1 MTAKVAPDA
10 GSADRFGRRH
20 GGQSAL
26 SPLMPVHAIDEPN
39 DSLRRKPTVL
49 ARTPPEPSHRP
60 LIAVA
65 AATIATAAAA
75 VWLVQRAWKPKGDR
89 NHRAAQAL
97 GAGAAILCVSVALD
111 SAIEHYRGSFK
122 DRAMFVGPTMALL
135 GLGAGAYVAFR
146 PECANN
152 RLPKIALI
160 TVGATGLIGLGFH
173 AYNILKRPG
182 ELSALN
188 LFYGA
193 PAGAPA
199 ALTIAALYG
208 LVAGEMLTSRVHK
221 RLPKYAAGLIA
232 FSLAGT
238 VAEAG
243 FLHFRG
249 AFQNPAMYAPVTIP
263 PMAALSIGAAAL
275 SPRAVAVAEPLLK
288 ATAVLG
294 IAGPLF
300 HAYGIHRNMG
310 GWRNWSQ
317 MILQGPPLP
326 APPAFFGI
334 AIAGLGLLP
343 TLQEER
349 Q

>member
-1 MTAKVAPDA
+1 LLAP
-10 GSADRFGRRH
+10 R
-20 GGQSAL
+20 Q
-26 SPLMPVHAIDEPN
+26 
-39 DSLRRKPTVL
+39 
-49 ARTPPEPSHRP
+49 PEPSQRP

-65 AATIATAAAA
+65 AATVATAAGIG
-75 VWLVQRAWKPKGDR
+75 WLLQRAWKPKGDR
-89 NHRAAQAL
+89 NQRAAQAL

-111 SAIEHYRGSFK
+111 SALEHYRARFS
-122 DRAMFVGPTMALL
+122 DRVMFAGPAMALL
-135 GLGAGAYVAFR
+135 GIAAAGYIAFR
-146 PECANN
+146 PERANE

-173 AYNILKRPG
+173 SYNILKRPG

-199 ALTIAALYG
+199 ALTLAGLYG
-208 LVAGEMLTSRVHK
+208 VIAGEMLSGRVNT
-221 RLPKYAAGLIA
+221 RLPRLTAGLIA
-232 FSLAGT
+232 FSLMGT

-243 FLHFRG
+243 LLHFRG
-249 AFQNPAMYAPVTIP
+249 AFQDPAMYAPVTIP
-263 PMAALSIGAAAL
+263 PLAAVAIGAAAL
-275 SPRAVAVAEPLLK
+275 SPRAAVVAEPLLK

-294 IAGPLF
+294 IAGPMF

-326 APPAFFGI
+326 APPAFLGI
-334 AIAGLGLLP
+334 AAAGLGILPLL
-343 TLQEER
+343 EER
-349 Q
+349 GE

>member
-1 MTAKVAPDA
+1 MLAP
-10 GSADRFGRRH
+10 S
-20 GGQSAL
+20 
-26 SPLMPVHAIDEPN
+26 
-39 DSLRRKPTVL
+39 
-49 ARTPPEPSHRP
+49 PPEPSHRP

-65 AATIATAAAA
+65 AATVVTAAG
-75 VWLVQRAWKPKGDR
+75 VGWLLQRAWKPKGNPR
-89 NHRAAQAL
+89 HRAAQAL

-122 DRAMFVGPTMALL
+122 DRVMFVGPTMAFL
-135 GLGAGAYVAFR
+135 GLGAATYIAFQ
-146 PECANN
+146 PERANE
-152 RLPKIALI
+152 RLPKAALL
-160 TVGATGLIGLGFH
+160 TVGATGVIGLGFH

-199 ALTIAALYG
+199 ALTLAGLYG
-208 LVAGEMLTSRVHK
+208 VIAGEMLSGHDDVRA
-221 RLPKYAAGLIA
+221 RLPKYTAGLIA
-232 FSLAGT
+232 FSLLGT

-243 FLHFRG
+243 LLHFRG
-249 AFQNPAMYAPVTIP
+249 AFQDPAMYAPVTIP
-263 PMAALSIGAAAL
+263 PLAALTIGAAAIA
-275 SPRAVAVAEPLLK
+275 PRATAAAEPLLK

-294 IAGPLF
+294 IAGPIF

-326 APPAFFGI
+326 APPAFLGI
-334 AIAGLGLLP
+334 AAAGLGVLPLLKD
-343 TLQEER
+343 ER
-349 Q
+349 E